1 MNEAQSVYAQMH
13 QGFLT
18 LKEVLPLVRMKR
30 SNWYA
35 KQKLGLVPEGQPHPF
50 AEGQR
55 IYTVEEID
63 KLLRRMEAERKRAGG
78 AA

>member
-1 MNEAQSVYAQMH
+1 MNEAQSVQMH
-13 QGFLT
+13 LGFLT

-50 AEGQR
+50 AEGKR

-63 KLLRRMEAERKRAGG
+63 KLLRRMEADRKREGR
-78 AA
+78 AAA